1 MRGLFV
7 LAIIFAPFILSAQS
21 IRLTVEIDG
30 FRNDDGHV
38 MVKLI
43 NQEEE
48 MVANK
53 IAGIADGKSTIVFE
67 NVPSGTYALSYFHDE
82 NDNEDLDTNFF
93 GMPKEGFGF
102 SNNAKGRMGPPKLK
116 DQLFTVTS
124 DLTLSLQT
132 MYL

>member
-1 MRGLFV
+1 MRGFFV
-7 LAIIFAPFILSAQS
+7 LVIIFAPFLISAQS

-38 MVKLI
+38 MVKVI
-43 NQEEE
+43 DQEEE
-48 MVANK
+48 IVAHK
-53 IAGIADGKSTIVFE
+53 IASIAGGHSTIVFKE
-67 NVPSGTYALSYFHDE
+67 IPAGTYALSYFHDE
-82 NDNEDLDTNFF
+82 NDNEDMDTNFF

-102 SNNAKGRMGPPKLK
+102 SNTAKGRMGPPKLK
-116 DQLFTVTS
+116 DQLFTFTS